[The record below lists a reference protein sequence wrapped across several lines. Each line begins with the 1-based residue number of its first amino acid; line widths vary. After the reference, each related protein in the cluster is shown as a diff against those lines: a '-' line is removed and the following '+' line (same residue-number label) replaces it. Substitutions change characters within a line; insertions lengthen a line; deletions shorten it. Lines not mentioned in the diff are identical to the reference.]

1 MMYRKSTTT
10 PIRTFTS
17 SGRIRQVSV
26 KPTRVLKTTPIVSE
40 TLIQKRTKTPN
51 RVNKISPGGKVRS
64 NSASTIGKSTKSIV
78 TNPVVI
84 NNPKTIDKPKT
95 NPVFISTPETTKSF
109 KTTTTEVDTKNTIDV
124 SNEQFMSPAL
134 NFDDENLVT
143 ERPQVVEEPKSQESE
158 MVKTIKTVAITG
170 AVSMA
175 VSLIFKK
182 LFN

>member
-1 MMYRKSTTT
+1 MMYRKSTTPT
-10 PIRTFTS
+10 RTHTS
-17 SGRIRQVSV
+17 FGRQQVSV
-26 KPTRVLKTTPIVSE
+26 KPNRVLKTTPIVGE
-40 TLIQKRTKTPN
+40 TLIQKRRKAPQTTTN
-51 RVNKISPGGKVRS
+51 ISPGGIIPS
-64 NSASTIGKSTKSIV
+64 NSVLPIGKSTKSIV
-78 TNPVVI
+78 SNPVVI
-84 NNPKTIDKPKT
+84 DKPKATT
-95 NPVFISTPETTKSF
+95 NAIFTSTPETTKTF
-109 KTTTTEVDTKNTIDV
+109 TTTSSNAVDTKNTIDV

-143 ERPQVVEEPKSQESE
+143 EKPQVVEEPKRQESE